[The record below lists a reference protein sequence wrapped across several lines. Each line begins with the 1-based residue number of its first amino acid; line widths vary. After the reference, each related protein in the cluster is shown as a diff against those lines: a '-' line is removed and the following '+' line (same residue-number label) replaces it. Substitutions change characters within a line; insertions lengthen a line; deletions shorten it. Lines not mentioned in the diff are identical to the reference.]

1 MKKKAEQVEWHDV
14 QGLVL
19 SGYPQLPYAA
29 YIPWRIVPPIE
40 NSKVWLGDLIA
51 RLLRA
56 DEADPGSSHPAPPT
70 STHAHAGSDPSQ
82 PAPPVQPA
90 IAPGRAHRPTD
101 VKTMKKLRKQNA
113 AADVWVVN
121 VALTK
126 TGLEKLG
133 VKDEELSR
141 FSLEFLEGMA
151 PARVP
156 AQNAP
161 QQQAPRRCNI
171 LGDVAENSP
180 EQWEWGGWNKNGEID
195 GLLLLYA
202 QNPASLNALIAYE
215 KQRMRGVTL
224 LTRLSAPPGQE
235 LILEGQIYPDRK
247 EHFGFTDGI
256 SQPII
261 EGTSEAKR
269 LSAKERRIL
278 VVKPGEF
285 VLGYPGERG
294 DRVGYASAPQSEAGT
309 KKGPRDL
316 ARSGSYLV
324 FRQLEQNVPAF
335 RHAMAVTAARIHG
348 KSWEWVAERVV
359 GRKLDGEP
367 LIPPSTDLPSKKD
380 KPRNNFLFY
389 FEDRFGLACPLGAH
403 IRRANPR
410 DIIGPDPDTALR
422 LSKMHRLI
430 RRGRSYGPQ
439 WKDADGDKSAEK
451 QGEKP
456 EQKAGDDQNRQPAAD
471 TAPSLK
477 PLDEVKDEHERG
489 LFFICLNANIAGQFE
504 LIQHS
509 WVNNGRFN
517 GLHGESD
524 PLLHYPGE
532 NRVLTI
538 QRRPACDP
546 IENKGLEQFVC
557 MRGGAYFF
565 LPGIKALRSLA
576 QSPGA
581 GESLGSA
588 PRQSSASAN
597 QRRIDP

>member
-19 SGYPQLPYAA
+19 SGYPQLPHAA
-29 YIPWRIVPPIE
+29 YIPWRFVAPIE
-40 NSKVWLGDLIA
+40 NSKVWLRDLID
-51 RLLRA
+51 RLLQA
-56 DEADPGSSHPAPPT
+56 DQADPGSASSHPAPRT

-82 PAPPVQPA
+82 PAAPVQPA
-90 IAPGRAHRPTD
+90 IAPGQAHRPTD
-101 VKTMKKLRKQNA
+101 VKTMKKLRKENA

-126 TGLEKLG
+126 SGLEKLRAEQ
-133 VKDEELSR
+133 EELSR

-156 AQNAP
+156 APNAP

-171 LGDVAENSP
+171 LGDVGENSP
-180 EQWEWGGWNKNGEID
+180 EQWEWGGWNENGEID

-202 QNPASLNALIAYE
+202 QSPPSLNALIAYE
-215 KQRMRGVTL
+215 RARMRGVEPLARRNT
-224 LTRLSAPPGQE
+224 SPKQE
-235 LILEGQIYPDRK
+235 LILEGQMDKDNK
-247 EHFGFTDGI
+247 EHFGFRDGI
-256 SQPII
+256 SQPLI
-261 EGTSEAKR
+261 EGTSATKG
-269 LSAKERRIL
+269 LSGKERRIL

-294 DRVGYASAPQSEAGT
+294 DRVGYASAPET
-309 KKGPRDL
+309 KAAMKTGSRDL
-316 ARSGSYLV
+316 ARNGSYLV
-324 FRQLEQNVPAF
+324 FRQLEQDVPAF
-335 RHAMAVTAARIHG
+335 RRAMADTARRIRG
-348 KSWEWVAERVV
+348 ASWEWVAARVV
-359 GRKLDGEP
+359 GRELDGKP
-367 LIPPSTDLPSKKD
+367 LIPPSVDVPSKAG
-380 KPRNNFLFY
+380 PRNNFLFY

-422 LSKMHRLI
+422 LSKMHRII
-430 RRGRSYGPQ
+430 RRGRRYGPR
-439 WKDADGDKSAEK
+439 WEDADGDKPAEK
-451 QGEKP
+451 PGEKP
-456 EQKAGDDQNRQPAAD
+456 EQNAGDDQNRRRAAD
-471 TAPSLK
+471 TAVSLK
-477 PLDEVKDEHERG
+477 PPDEVKVEHKQERG
-489 LFFICLNANIAGQFE
+489 IFFMCLNANIAGQFE

-538 QRRPACDP
+538 QRRPTCDA
-546 IENKGLEQFVC
+546 IDSLAQFVR

-565 LPGIKALRSLA
+565 LPGITALQSLV
-576 QSPGA
+576 Q
-581 GESLGSA
+581 
-588 PRQSSASAN
+588 
-597 QRRIDP
+597 